1 VKEYESILLK
11 YQKDGYDMYSKTVP
25 RAQWGNRTI
34 AERYLEKYW
43 IPNAEYK
50 DTWKII
56 QQRVF
61 TAATIGVSE
70 LVFQPDFEI
79 FLIRGGC
86 LFAQDD
92 FERLRSSE
100 GAE

>member
-43 IPNAEYK
+43 IPNAGIKTRGKSFNNVYLPP
-50 DTWKII
+50 
-56 QQRVF
+56 QR
-61 TAATIGVSE
+61 SE
-70 LVFQPDFEI
+70 CLNWCSS
-79 FLIRGGC
+79 LI
-86 LFAQDD
+86 LKY
-92 FERLRSSE
+92 S
-100 GAE
+100 